1 MWLFYVSCLFIWPWE
16 GGGVVDVW
24 SFHSASLYMYIGQK
38 KRSVYRHNYQLWY
51 PRIRVIPI
59 ISLNSIKCVYNSI
72 VSSYKKRLWRI
83 SFKHP
88 RRNCSSGMMKNNNI
102 EHIEHC
108 NVSRREREER
118 EKDKVYEFHDITSVK
133 LVSNAGT
140 SNKQF
145 FTYTCTRT
153 YAVRCS

>member
-1 MWLFYVSCLFIWPWE
+1 MWVAFLFGPGKEE
-16 GGGVVDVW
+16 GLLMFD
-24 SFHSASLYMYIGQK
+24 HSIQRVYTCISVRK
-38 KRSVYRHNYQLWY
+38 KRSVCRHNYQLWY
-51 PRIRVIPI
+51 PRFRVIPI

-140 SNKQF
+140 SNKHF
-145 FTYTCTRT
+145 FTYTRT